1 MENNMNTSS
10 RPFIKQYFVISRS
23 RTNSKHSVE
32 SEFETEDEASAEAI
46 RLLKQGQIV
55 EMGEEFVGGTVL

>member
-1 MENNMNTSS
+1 MNTSS

-23 RTNSKHSVE
+23 RTNNKHSVE
-32 SEFETEDEASAEAI
+32 SEFETEDEALTEAI

-55 EMGEEFVGGTVL
+55 EMGEEFVGGL